1 MLKTISPL
9 ISPEL
14 LKVLAEMGHGDEI
27 VFGDA
32 NFPAASMGRPV
43 IHLEG
48 SKITDLMEA
57 IMPYF
62 PLDDYVTENVIL
74 MSVVEGKGEK
84 PMVWEKYKNIIEAN
98 DEEGSFHGFSYL
110 ERQEFY
116 ERAKKAC
123 AIVATN
129 EREKYANIILKLG
142 VVEGE

>member
-1 MLKTISPL
+1 MIIFICKLSFLFYSYK
-9 ISPEL
+9 
-14 LKVLAEMGHGDEI
+14 
-27 VFGDA
+27 
-32 NFPAASMGRPV
+32 
-43 IHLEG
+43 
-48 SKITDLMEA
+48 
-57 IMPYF
+57 
-62 PLDDYVTENVIL
+62 
-74 MSVVEGKGEK
+74 
-84 PMVWEKYKNIIEAN
+84 WEKYKNIIEAN